1 MGPYRVLARK
11 IKGRPRNEKKD
22 PLPSHDAQACNQ
34 THFPYSSILGSEKL
48 KLLKERQETL
58 LSLDLGKDLLLQGE
72 EDRSKK
78 YLSLGEGE
86 NILWAQDAALE
97 QSSGQLPLGKG
108 QVYKVC

>member
-48 KLLKERQETL
+48 KLLKER
-58 LSLDLGKDLLLQGE
+58 
-72 EDRSKK
+72 
-78 YLSLGEGE
+78 
-86 NILWAQDAALE
+86 
-97 QSSGQLPLGKG
+97 
-108 QVYKVC
+108 